1 MSIGIIVR
9 PSGYS
14 RKKGA
19 PVFRPHFNR
28 ELVSKDKPHGQMFYT
43 KEQYYGELKKR
54 GLAPYDP
61 NAKDC
66 GKTKP
71 VVMSEDTKGTIREI
85 NAQTYKGKF
94 QPSGRLLDKMASK
107 GVKIKPTDDDLKK
120 LPGVYSQGGIS
131 DDKRKH

>member
-1 MSIGIIVR
+1 MSIGIIIR

-14 RKKGA
+14 RKSGA
-19 PVFRPHFNR
+19 PRFVSHFNR
-28 ELVSKDKPHGQMFYT
+28 EITDKDHPDGTMMYT
-43 KEQYYGELKKR
+43 KDQYYGELKKR
-54 GLAPYDP
+54 GLEPYDK

-71 VVMSEDTKGTIREI
+71 VALSEDTKGVLKGI
-85 NAQTYKGKF
+85 NDCTYKGKF

-120 LPGVYSQGGIS
+120 LPGVYQSGGIS
-131 DDKRKH
+131 DDKKSS